1 MEKSDQY
8 FLVFSAVWA
17 LVYLF
22 LPYTD
27 LFAKS
32 PTFLTYNFL
41 VILTVIYIVVFVF
54 YANKYVERVKS

>member
-27 LFAKS
+27 LFTKS

-54 YANKYVERVKS
+54 YANKYEERVKS

>member
-54 YANKYVERVKS
+54 YANKYEERVKS